1 MGGLPSI
8 KNNSYFLPRYS
19 LNTQKILEHDRIHNF
34 INFQTMAL
42 CLSCISRSLDCV
54 PRSFVN
60 ACSIIEGTLPSHINP
75 VGGSVLL
82 QMLVTVTYEEIQKWA
97 DEEVEKEKEGERHL
111 VLLM

>member
-1 MGGLPSI
+1 M
-8 KNNSYFLPRYS
+8 SYL
-19 LNTQKILEHDRIHNF
+19 
-34 INFQTMAL
+34 QTMAL

-60 ACSIIEGTLPSHINP
+60 ACTIIEGTLPSHINP

-97 DEEVEKEKEGERHL
+97 DKEVEKEKEGKCHL
-111 VLLM
+111 LVNL